1 METPMPT
8 RWSGKTYTGFTRL
21 FTGPNDIRDTLI
33 DKLGIE
39 WVASYLDPCDW
50 RESDRTIIPNH
61 AFAATKI
68 RERASGFLRK
78 MNVNVLSPKAGTEAR
93 YTVEE
98 LCGFAPEKPS
108 RRRAA

>member
-1 METPMPT
+1 MDTPMPT
-8 RWSGKTYTGFTRL
+8 RWSGKPYTGFTRL
-21 FTGPNDIRDTLI
+21 FTGPNEVRDTLI

-61 AFAATKI
+61 AFAATKL

-78 MNVNVLSPKAGTEAR
+78 LDVKVLASKAGQEPR

-98 LCGFAPEKPS
+98 LCGFEPAKS
-108 RRRAA
+108 KRRAA